1 MRQLSANKMSE
12 SDKAIMRRWSQEHRK
27 AVRQLTVQQKNTK
40 HATGTLPLNMYQKDL
55 PIGERIPG
63 PAVSETAQR
72 NANINSVNVETA
84 EQESEYD
91 SASDEEDARGDAEP
105 LREVEINDVDINF
118 LSKTIRTHSG
128 RAITLSNRA
137 LSSYS

>member
-1 MRQLSANKMSE
+1 MVPRTPQGS
-12 SDKAIMRRWSQEHRK
+12 KATYGPAEKHKACHRNSP
-27 AVRQLTVQQKNTK
+27 VD
-40 HATGTLPLNMYQKDL
+40 MYQRDL